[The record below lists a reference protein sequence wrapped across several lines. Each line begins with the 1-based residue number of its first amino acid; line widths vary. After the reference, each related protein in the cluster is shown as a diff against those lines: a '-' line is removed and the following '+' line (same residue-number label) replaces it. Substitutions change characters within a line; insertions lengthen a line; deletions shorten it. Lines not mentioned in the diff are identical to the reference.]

1 MKKQNERALM
11 VMTTVILASLAIVL
25 NACRTNNKKNAETSP
40 KIGKVQYASDA
51 DANYATYYVI
61 VADTS
66 LDYKFLHDKM
76 FALKRELNISIDTM
90 GRYFNKDKN
99 QIVLPENDKDEMY
112 AGQYFPRRDPSANL
126 SLEYFGVYSDK
137 SGENTIALV
146 AGIYE
151 TQKSADSA
159 LIVLKNKEKKT
170 FKVKAN
176 IFIGCM
182 H

>member
-1 MKKQNERALM
+1 MLM
-11 VMTTVILASLAIVL
+11 VMTIVILVLLAIGL
-25 NACRTNNKKNAETSP
+25 NGCRTNNKKNAETSP

-51 DANYATYYVI
+51 DADYATYYVI
-61 VADTS
+61 VVDTS
-66 LDYKFLHDKM
+66 LDYNFLHNKM
-76 FALKRELNISIDTM
+76 FTLNKELNISIDTM

-99 QIVLPENDKDEMY
+99 QIVLPDNDKDKMY
-112 AGQYFPRRDPSANL
+112 AGQYYPRRDPSNTL
-126 SLEYFGVYSDK
+126 SLENLSYYDTK
-137 SGENTIALV
+137 AGENTIALV

>member
-1 MKKQNERALM
+1 MKKQSNRVLM
-11 VMTTVILASLAIVL
+11 VVTTIILTSMTIGVTG
-25 NACRTNNKKNAETSP
+25 CGKTNKDNVNVKP
-40 KIGKVQYASDA
+40 KIGKVEYTTTADA
-51 DANYATYYVI
+51 DHATYYVI

-66 LDYKFLHDKM
+66 LDYNFLHDKM
-76 FALKRELNISIDTM
+76 FSLNRALNIPIDTM
-90 GRYFNKDKN
+90 GRYFNKKKN
-99 QIVLPENDKDEMY
+99 QIVLPDNDQDKMY
-112 AGQYFPRRDPSANL
+112 AGQYYPRRDPSNNL
-126 SLEYFGVYSDK
+126 SLENLRYYNTK
-137 SGENTIALV
+137 ARENTFALV

-170 FKVKAN
+170 FKIKAN